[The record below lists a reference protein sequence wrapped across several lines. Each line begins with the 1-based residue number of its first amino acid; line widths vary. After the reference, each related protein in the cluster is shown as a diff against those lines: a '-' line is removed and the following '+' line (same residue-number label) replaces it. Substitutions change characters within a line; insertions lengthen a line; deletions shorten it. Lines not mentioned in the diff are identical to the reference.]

1 MKKENIRQSSL
12 FVLVSAILA
21 LFHAASALILQSG
34 FLDKL
39 FWGLGLIILI
49 TGVIILLKSIWQ
61 YRKGGSYLNGFFA
74 AVLSILTGGAMV
86 FFTRDSLTAVMF
98 VVGLWFIFVSV
109 YVIYLLVVLKPKQ
122 PTSVIMWISILLSLG
137 FGILILYHPVP
148 EQKNILNLEGFL
160 GLFTGLAQAWLGV
173 FLFSAKKQKPSA
185 AAK

>member
-49 TGVIILLKSIWQ
+49 TGVIVLLTSIWQ

-86 FFTRDSLTAVMF
+86 FFTRDS
-98 VVGLWFIFVSV
+98 
-109 YVIYLLVVLKPKQ
+109 
-122 PTSVIMWISILLSLG
+122 
-137 FGILILYHPVP
+137 
-148 EQKNILNLEGFL
+148 
-160 GLFTGLAQAWLGV
+160 
-173 FLFSAKKQKPSA
+173 
-185 AAK
+185 